1 MAKTPGYTD
10 ANSGIIERCKN
21 GEHRA
26 FMELYNRYAKAMF
39 NISFRILNNRAEAEE
54 VLQDSFLKVF
64 EKIATYDPA
73 HSFGA
78 WLKRIVINGSLDVL
92 KKRKQV
98 LLPLDEVPHAQE
110 EEEEE
115 PASDNYREGFDVDT
129 IKTCVAELPDGYR
142 SILLL
147 FLFEDYS
154 HKEIA
159 GLLGIS
165 EGTSKSQYSRARKK
179 LMELLKQKKTAH
191 ER

>member
-1 MAKTPGYTD
+1 MANTPGYTD
-10 ANSGIIERCKN
+10 ANSGVIERCKN
-21 GEHRA
+21 GERRA

-73 HSFGA
+73 YSFGA

-92 KKRKQV
+92 KKRKLV
-98 LLPLDEVPHAQE
+98 LVPLDEIRQVPE
-110 EEEEE
+110 EVDAED
-115 PASDNYREGFDVDT
+115 SNDYQEGFDVDA
-129 IKTCVAELPDGYR
+129 IKKCVAELPDGYR
-142 SILLL
+142 TILSL
-147 FLFEDYS
+147 FLFEDCS

-159 GLLGIS
+159 ELLGIS

-179 LMELLKQKKTAH
+179 LMELLKQKTTAH
-191 ER
+191 EG